1 MNLLKETLD
10 ALKENGKT
18 PADVRWV
25 CRTSISAR
33 CTWEDFA
40 KQANFEYDN
49 SSGWMEIPAD
59 LVVVGDD
66 WWLEREED
74 DVAEWWEFKAI
85 PKVEER
91 DSHAFSRCLDLGGE
105 DRLRITQ
112 GRRSGYYEL
121 LQAPE
126 GVRLKGNG
134 ASEQDG
140 EKPSLDGRGG
150 PRVYSFS
157 IKFRGDVRINAN
169 EFLDLIG
176 KDRIFAFT
184 TKSDDG
190 AAAKELIGTTKS
202 VSFYGGDV
210 VKITVEVPAE
220 VKE

>member
-33 CTWEDFA
+33 CTWDEFA

-49 SSGWMEIPAD
+49 SSGWMEIPLD
-59 LVVVGDD
+59 LVAVGDD

-91 DSHAFSRCLDLGGE
+91 DSHAFSRCLDLGGK
-105 DRLRITQ
+105 DRPRITQ

-126 GVRLKGNG
+126 GVRPKGNG

-150 PRVYSFS
+150 PKVYSFEINLS
-157 IKFRGDVRINAN
+157 QYGGINAQD
-169 EFLDLIG
+169 FVDLIG
-176 KDRIFAFT
+176 KKCQFAFT
-184 TKSDDG
+184 VKSDDG
-190 AAAKELIGTTKS
+190 AVAKELMGTTKS
-202 VSFYGGDV
+202 VYFYDRNV
-210 VKITVEVPAE
+210 VKITVEFPTE

>member
-1 MNLLKETLD
+1 MNLLQETMND
-10 ALKENGKT
+10 LKENAKT

-25 CRTSISAR
+25 GRASISAK

-126 GVRLKGNG
+126 GVRLKGDG

-150 PRVYSFS
+150 PRVYSFDIS
-157 IKFRGDVRINAN
+157 LRQYGDINAQD
-169 EFLDLIG
+169 FVDLIG
-176 KDRIFAFT
+176 EKCQFAFT
-184 TKSDDG
+184 VNGDDG
-190 AAAKELIGTTKS
+190 AVAKELIGTVKS
-202 VSFYGGDV
+202 VHFCDRNAA
-210 VKITVEVPAE
+210 KITVEVPAE

>member
-1 MNLLKETLD
+1 MNLLQETMND
-10 ALKENGKT
+10 LKENAKT

-25 CRTSISAR
+25 GRASISAK

-126 GVRLKGNG
+126 GVRLKENG

-150 PRVYSFS
+150 PRVYSFD
-157 IKFRGDVRINAN
+157 INLRQYAGINAQD
-169 EFLDLIG
+169 FVDLIG
-176 KDRIFAFT
+176 EKRQFAFT
-184 TKSDDG
+184 VKGDDG
-190 AAAKELIGTTKS
+190 AVAKELMGTAKS
-202 VSFYGGDV
+202 VSFYGGNV